1 MGDRGLVTVTCLTVA
16 RSKSSLKYSMFPSQR
31 KNRFFLALQLWMKG
45 EGSVH
50 PSNHQRLEEDSN
62 AEPIVIPGAGNV
74 LEPRK

>member
-1 MGDRGLVTVTCLTVA
+1 
-16 RSKSSLKYSMFPSQR
+16 MFPSQR

-45 EGSVH
+45 DGSVH